1 MHFATVIRW
10 LKQLVEMHC
19 TGSRLDEKQRLGGN
33 RVIQLLGVVRI
44 VTPNAD
50 DLAQRLGELLTIGKT
65 GNKAHGGSPPSRYV
79 CCFLTT
85 ELTFYRTRGPV
96 PANTMVNS

>member
-50 DLAQRLGELLTIGKT
+50 NFAQRLGELLTIGKT

-79 CCFLTT
+79 CCFEDRAYILPHQ
-85 ELTFYRTRGPV
+85 GPV
-96 PANTMVNS
+96 PANAMVNS